1 MAVVQSHRRVVRLQ
15 KHNLDLAN
23 ADGPPTSD
31 NTLNVSVNNR
41 IHLQWAE
48 VFDRKTT
55 SESGSHYIEG

>member
-1 MAVVQSHRRVVRLQ
+1 VVRLQ